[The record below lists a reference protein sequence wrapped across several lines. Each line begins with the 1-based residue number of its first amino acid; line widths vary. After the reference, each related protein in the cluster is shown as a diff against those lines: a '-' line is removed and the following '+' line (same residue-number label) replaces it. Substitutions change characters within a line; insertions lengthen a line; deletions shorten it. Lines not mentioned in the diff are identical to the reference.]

1 MGLKIIVV
9 MMMRMFAMP
18 SFIVLFFISI
28 IVKVSCYPHI
38 IAHRGA
44 SGYLPEHSIPAYEL
58 AINLLTNYIEP
69 DLCLTKD
76 GIFIAMH
83 DLLLDDTTNV
93 ADISIYKN
101 RISTKIIDGKNL
113 TGYYVSDFLYSE
125 LQILRLKQRL
135 NGRSI
140 LYDGLFQI
148 PSLEMIIQ
156 LVQKYYYQTKKLTGI
171 VVTQTSSIN
180 IYYYHIIYI
189 IYYIQYVYQFVFYC
203 INTIIIFI
211 NINYQSSSIITS
223 LSSSPSFST
232 LSSIIFIII
241 IISLSHSLSYKG
253 LYLELKHPDYYHS
266 LGFNME
272 DMLLT
277 QLQNAGYIINEN
289 YHDHHHKTQ
298 LSSLSSSSLDLNE
311 VQPIVIQCFDENSL
325 RYLRT
330 KTTIIPLVQ
339 LLEHQSILFWTE
351 GASSLSSSSSSLSLS
366 LSSPSSVSRSSSSSL
381 TLQQISTYAQ
391 AIGPTKEDFGDISY
405 NQAIKYIQNVKKYH
419 LYIHPWTFRAD
430 REIILKFNNDFDVEQ
445 MYFYCC
451 LGEDDNDI

>member
-1 MGLKIIVV
+1 
-9 MMMRMFAMP
+9 MMMRMFAML
-18 SFIVLFFISI
+18 SFILLFFISI

-156 LVQKYYYQTKKLTGI
+156 LVQKYYYQTKKLIGI
-171 VVTQTSSIN
+171 VVVTQTSSIN
-180 IYYYHIIYI
+180 IYY
-189 IYYIQYVYQFVFYC
+189 
-203 INTIIIFI
+203 FI
-211 NINYQSSSIITS
+211 
-223 LSSSPSFST
+223 
-232 LSSIIFIII
+232 
-241 IISLSHSLSYKG
+241 
-253 LYLELKHPDYYHS
+253 
-266 LGFNME
+266 
-272 DMLLT
+272 
-277 QLQNAGYIINEN
+277 
-289 YHDHHHKTQ
+289 
-298 LSSLSSSSLDLNE
+298 
-311 VQPIVIQCFDENSL
+311 
-325 RYLRT
+325 
-330 KTTIIPLVQ
+330 
-339 LLEHQSILFWTE
+339 
-351 GASSLSSSSSSLSLS
+351 
-366 LSSPSSVSRSSSSSL
+366 
-381 TLQQISTYAQ
+381 
-391 AIGPTKEDFGDISY
+391 
-405 NQAIKYIQNVKKYH
+405 
-419 LYIHPWTFRAD
+419 
-430 REIILKFNNDFDVEQ
+430 
-445 MYFYCC
+445 
-451 LGEDDNDI
+451 